1 MVNVAF
7 LQLMR
12 PKCHLKCE
20 SFVICSA
27 SLLSGHSKSDSVL
40 FINKQELLVLPE
52 IIMGLRHCDCK
63 HGDFTSGISEFP
75 SDC

>member
-12 PKCHLKCE
+12 PKFHWKCE

-27 SLLSGHSKSDSVL
+27 SLLSEPSKTDSVL
-40 FINKQELLVLPE
+40 FINKLEFLMLPE
-52 IIMGLRHCDCK
+52 IIIGLRHCK
-63 HGDFTSGISEFP
+63 HGGFTSGVSEFP
-75 SDC
+75 LDC